1 MGVFKKSH
9 EKDETKDA
17 ESQSYRA
24 PSDTG
29 SSDDPNAIAGANK
42 RGLGGAEQQDAL
54 SGAAPLR
61 EGATTTTTTDSVRD
75 QGAVETKDPN
85 ELDKRSPEERLKQ
98 LRGWQKRVKMGG
110 PMQADWEEFD
120 KLIGEERSIA
130 DARRP

>member
-9 EKDETKDA
+9 EKDEKADDL
-17 ESQSYRA
+17 SYRA

-29 SSDDPNAIAGANK
+29 SSDEPDAVAGANK

-61 EGATTTTTTDSVRD
+61 EGATTTTSTDSVVN
-75 QGAVETKDPN
+75 QGSVETKDPN
-85 ELDKRSPEERLKQ
+85 ELDKRTPEERLKQ
-98 LRGWQKRVKMGG
+98 LRGWQKRVKMAG

-120 KLIGEERSIA
+120 KLIGEDRSIA

>member
-1 MGVFKKSH
+1 MGVFKKH
-9 EKDETKDA
+9 EKSDESD
-17 ESQSYRA
+17 SYRA

-29 SSDDPNAIAGANK
+29 SSDDPNAVAGA
-42 RGLGGAEQQDAL
+42 RGSIGGADKQSPL

-85 ELDKRSPEERLKQ
+85 ELDKRTPEERLKQ
-98 LRGWQKRVKMGG
+98 LRGWQKRVKQSG